1 MSASPVFSSA
11 ATGRHFIFSPP
22 SSPRSPAEKTAEEI
36 ANQETIKRT
45 AKILAQVGAIPK
57 LAAVVPASR
66 LEVRP
71 APEMVSSGIPQ
82 LDALTGGLARGCL
95 TEICGTASS
104 GRTSVLLFAL
114 ARATQRGEVCA
125 LVDSS
130 DAFDPASAAAAGM
143 EMSRL
148 LWVRCGEK
156 YHSRKSAARTGCGK
170 TGDSDRAMPSC
181 IPHDSARAMPSCDS
195 YQGMLSGIPQ
205 GFRKGHDFRACPERS
220 RMGTVRFAQSS
231 PALAAEGRRAL
242 QRGKFSWKNPAA
254 QPWESQLEQM
264 LKVTDLL
271 LQSNGFG
278 MIALDLGDVPVS
290 SARRIPLASWFRFRR
305 AVEHTPTALLVLDQQ
320 PIAGSCSSVLVK
332 VSGIRYQVSGKK
344 LSAVSSELSGNPPVH
359 SELPHSELPHSELL
373 DQFEITAE
381 LLRSRLERKLE
392 RKPVQSTASFKS
404 RAAWA
409 E

>member
-1 MSASPVFSSA
+1 MSASPIFSSA
-11 ATGRHFIFSPP
+11 AMGRSFIFSPR
-22 SSPRSPAEKTAEEI
+22 SSPPRSNADSIAEKTVE
-36 ANQETIKRT
+36 KT
-45 AKILAQVGAIPK
+45 AKKTAEILAHVGAISR

-66 LEVRP
+66 LDLRL

-82 LDALTGGLARGCL
+82 LDLLTGGIARGCL

-125 LVDSS
+125 LVDAS

-156 YHSRKSAARTGCGK
+156 YPSRKHSSAARRAGCAK
-170 TGDSDRAMPSC
+170 TSDSC
-181 IPHDSARAMPSCDS
+181 
-195 YQGMLSGIPQ
+195 QGTPSGIPQ
-205 GFRKGHDFRACPERS
+205 VAEKNFGFS
-220 RMGTVRFAQSS
+220 R
-231 PALAAEGRRAL
+231 
-242 QRGKFSWKNPAA
+242 
-254 QPWESQLEQM
+254 WESQLGQM

-278 MIALDLGDVPVS
+278 MIALDLGDVPVP

-305 AVEHTPTALLVLDQQ
+305 AIEHTPTALLVLEQQ

-332 VSGIRYQVSGKK
+332 VSGARSQVAGKG
-344 LSAVSSELSGNPPVH
+344 LSAVSSQLSGNRA
-359 SELPHSELPHSELL
+359 SYLELPHSELL

-381 LLRSRLERKLE
+381 LLRSRLERNSE

-404 RAAWA
+404 RAAWTG
-409 E
+409 

>member
-1 MSASPVFSSA
+1 MSASPVFLSA
-11 ATGRHFIFSPP
+11 VVGRPFIFSSP
-22 SSPRSPAEKTAEEI
+22 SSPRAIAEKTA
-36 ANQETIKRT
+36 NRT
-45 AKILAQVGAIPK
+45 AKILAQVGAMPK
-57 LAAVVPASR
+57 LGAVVPASR
-66 LEVRP
+66 LDVRL

-82 LDALTGGLARGCL
+82 LDSLTGGLARGCL

-114 ARATQRGEVCA
+114 ARATERGEVCA
-125 LVDSS
+125 LVDAS

-143 EMSRL
+143 AMSRL

-156 YHSRKSAARTGCGK
+156 HPSRKPPSA
-170 TGDSDRAMPSC
+170 
-181 IPHDSARAMPSCDS
+181 
-195 YQGMLSGIPQ
+195 
-205 GFRKGHDFRACPERS
+205 
-220 RMGTVRFAQSS
+220 
-231 PALAAEGRRAL
+231 
-242 QRGKFSWKNPAA
+242 SWKNRRGNPPC
-254 QPWESQLEQM
+254 QRWESQLGQM

-278 MIALDLGDVPVS
+278 MIALDLGDIPVE

-305 AVEHTPTALLVLDQQ
+305 AVEHTPTALLVLEQQ
-320 PIAGSCSSVLVK
+320 PIAGSCSSMLVK
-332 VSGIRYQVSGKK
+332 VSGKK
-344 LSAVSSELSGNPPVH
+344 LSALSSQLSGNPPLH
-359 SELPHSELPHSELL
+359 LESPHSELL

-409 E
+409 G

>member
-11 ATGRHFIFSPP
+11 AMGRSFIFSPR
-22 SSPRSPAEKTAEEI
+22 SSPPRSNADSIAEKTVE
-36 ANQETIKRT
+36 
-45 AKILAQVGAIPK
+45 ILAHVGAISS

-66 LEVRP
+66 LDLRL

-82 LDALTGGLARGCL
+82 LDLLTGGIARGCL

-114 ARATQRGEVCA
+114 ARATRRGEVCA
-125 LVDSS
+125 LVDAS

-156 YHSRKSAARTGCGK
+156 YPSRKHSSAARRAGCAK
-170 TGDSDRAMPSC
+170 TSDSC
-181 IPHDSARAMPSCDS
+181 
-195 YQGMLSGIPQ
+195 QGTPSGIPQ
-205 GFRKGHDFRACPERS
+205 VAEKNSGFS
-220 RMGTVRFAQSS
+220 R
-231 PALAAEGRRAL
+231 
-242 QRGKFSWKNPAA
+242 
-254 QPWESQLEQM
+254 WESQLGQM

-278 MIALDLGDVPVS
+278 MIALDLGDVPVP

-305 AVEHTPTALLVLDQQ
+305 AIEHTPTALLVLEQQ

-332 VSGIRYQVSGKK
+332 VSGARSQVAGKG
-344 LSAVSSELSGNPPVH
+344 LAAVSSQLSENRV
-359 SELPHSELPHSELL
+359 SHSELPHSELL

-381 LLRSRLERKLE
+381 LLRSRLERNSE

-404 RAAWA
+404 RAAWTG
-409 E
+409 